1 MTAAGELEQLHSAFM
16 TAQALRKLAALRL
29 GDHRLGGPVTAAQGD
44 HLLNPE
50 FIEWVMSR
58 ATKPAA
64 VLIPIIE
71 RTDGLSVILTKRL
84 DNLRSHS
91 GQVAF
96 PGGKIDDDD
105 ASPEAAALREAA
117 EEVALDPAHAE
128 IIGRLPDY
136 FTGSGYKI
144 APVVALIDA
153 SASLNPNPQEVD
165 YIFEVPFE
173 FLMNPQNHLRG
184 SREFQGKE
192 RYYFEMP
199 YRQHHI
205 WGVTAGILR
214 LLQERLFA

>member
-1 MTAAGELEQLHSAFM
+1 MTAASNLLVNGLPGFSA
-16 TAQALRKLAALRL
+16 AALREL
-29 GDHRLGGPVTAAQGD
+29 AAIRLCEPETAAQGD

-50 FIEWVMSR
+50 FIDWVMSR

-64 VLIPIIE
+64 VLIPIVE
-71 RTDGLSVILTKRL
+71 RREGLSVILTRRL

-96 PGGKIDDDD
+96 PGGKIDPED
-105 ASPEAAALREAA
+105 ASPQAAALREAA
-117 EEVALDPAHAE
+117 EEVALDPMHAE
-128 IIGRLPDY
+128 IIGQLPDY

-144 APVVALIDA
+144 APVVALIDGA
-153 SASLNPNPQEVD
+153 AQLRANPQEVD

-173 FLMNPQNHLRG
+173 FLMNQQNHRRG

-199 YRQHHI
+199 YGEHHI

-214 LLQERLFA
+214 LLQERLFT